1 MVSDFKEKGFY
12 AQSSLFTKEALQK
25 YSLEFDRIVT
35 QLKESGEVINA
46 RWGSELTKDIEQS
59 ESQVIHTHNVQS
71 YSAEM
76 MAMIQNE
83 QFLDAVEELIGPDI
97 MLHHTKLF
105 LKPPGNGS
113 AFPLHQD
120 WSYFPTEKNTMIAA
134 VIHISDSKKDMGCIR
149 VVPGS
154 HKLGKIRNSDGHSF
168 IKKIHGKH
176 SLDEAMEVR
185 ASRGDVL
192 FFHCCTVHGSKA
204 NNSPLPRK
212 TIVLQLYSGKD
223 VVERNK
229 HTNVQLTLRG
239 WNYHATRNNI
249 GNIKT

>member
-35 QLKESGEVINA
+35 QLQESGEDINA

-83 QFLDAVEELIGPDI
+83 EFLDAVEELIGPDI
-97 MLHHTKLF
+97 ILHHTKLF

-120 WSYFPTEKNTMIAA
+120 WSYFPTEKNSMIAA
-134 VIHISDSKKDMGCIR
+134 VIHLSESDESMGCMRI
-149 VVPGS
+149 VPGS
-154 HKLGKIRNSDGHSF
+154 HKLGKMEKTDGHSF
-168 IKKIHGKH
+168 VKGVHDRYQLEDAEPIIA
-176 SLDEAMEVR
+176 EP
-185 ASRGDVL
+185 GDIV
-192 FFHCCTVHGSKA
+192 FFHCCSLHGSMQNVSEK
-204 NNSPLPRK
+204 PRK
-212 TIVLQLYSGKD
+212 TVLVQLYSGSDKVID
-223 VVERNK
+223 GNR
-229 HTNVQLTLRG
+229 HTNVQLVLRG
-239 WNYHATRNNI
+239 INHYATRSNVD
-249 GNIKT
+249 TSF

>member
-35 QLKESGEVINA
+35 QLKESGEDINA

-83 QFLDAVEELIGPDI
+83 EFLDAVEELIGPDI
-97 MLHHTKLF
+97 ILHHTKLF

-120 WSYFPTEKNTMIAA
+120 WSYFPTEKNSMIAA
-134 VIHISDSKKDMGCIR
+134 VIHLSESDESMGCMRI
-149 VVPGS
+149 VPGS
-154 HKLGKIRNSDGHSF
+154 HKLGKMEKTDGHSF
-168 IKKIHGKH
+168 VKGVHDRYQ
-176 SLDEAMEVR
+176 LEDAEPVNADP
-185 ASRGDVL
+185 GDVV
-192 FFHCCTVHGSKA
+192 FFHCCSLHGSMQNVSEK
-204 NNSPLPRK
+204 PRK
-212 TIVLQLYSGKD
+212 TVLVQLYSGSDKVID
-223 VVERNK
+223 GNR
-229 HTNVQLTLRG
+229 HTNVQLVLRG
-239 WNYHATRNNI
+239 INHYATRSNVD
-249 GNIKT
+249 TSF